1 MALHGS
7 WGLLT
12 GEGGLEV
19 AALHH
24 DYYTAVRLFC
34 MKFQCMYVRMCMC
47 THVSE
52 RVCISVMVE
61 LCAYEQSGACFFHLI
76 HSSLPPSSLSLCL
89 SHSSLPP
96 SLPASFLPSFLPF
109 SHPSPT
115 PPTLPPTTVLAGS
128 LLEQAEG
135 LLDKGIHPIR
145 IADGYDMALKV
156 ALNRLDEIAETF
168 PVSRDNTEPLVETA
182 LTTLGSKM

>member
-1 MALHGS
+1 
-7 WGLLT
+7 
-12 GEGGLEV
+12 
-19 AALHH
+19 
-24 DYYTAVRLFC
+24 
-34 MKFQCMYVRMCMC
+34 MYVCACAHMCLSMC
-47 THVSE
+47 
-52 RVCISVMVE
+52 VCISYGGV
-61 LCAYEQSGACFFHLI
+61 CAYVTEWGLFLTPNPL
-76 HSSLPPSSLSLCL
+76 SLHPSLSLCP
-89 SHSSLPP
+89 SHSTLPP
-96 SLPASFLPSFLPF
+96 SLPFFLSPAA
-109 SHPSPT
+109 PT
-115 PPTLPPTTVLAGS
+115 PPPPTVLAGA